1 MGFFDDLKK
10 GVMDQILGG
19 GEQQKKLMDLAAGL
33 ITNRESGGLAGLAQ
47 LFNSKGLGDAI
58 SSWIGTGANQPVT
71 SDQIINVI
79 GRERIQ
85 QYAEK
90 VGLSSEDIS
99 RGLASMLPQIIDH
112 LTPHGQ
118 VPDPG
123 ALEQGLAAL
132 KDRLSR
138 A

>member
-1 MGFFDDLKK
+1 
-10 GVMDQILGG
+10 
-19 GEQQKKLMDLAAGL
+19 
-33 ITNRESGGLAGLAQ
+33 
-47 LFNSKGLGDAI
+47 
-58 SSWIGTGANQPVT
+58 VT

-118 VPDPG
+118 VPDQG